1 MASEIKR
8 ERYLVV
14 FPWAGG
20 SAASFIY
27 WYAYFSQLF
36 VVEYAGHGA
45 RMQEMLPDTMT
56 ELLSDV
62 QRQIEKNIP
71 EGSELILF
79 GHSMGGMVA
88 AEIAVAFERNRKYNL
103 KAVCFSSVI
112 FPCIAMHDPDIV
124 ETVLCDKNS
133 ASYLNRTAPVARG
146 KDIAD
151 QLDFVL
157 RKDLDLIS
165 RHAWKIA
172 FSTPPVPVY
181 YFYGE
186 QDTLLAGQNLEQCKA
201 CIPIQQI
208 HAFSGGHFYLEEA
221 YNREKL
227 VHIINKMLQ
236 ER

>member
-8 ERYLVV
+8 EQYLVV

-20 SAASFIY
+20 TAASFIY
-27 WYAYFSQLF
+27 WHSCFSRLF

-45 RMQEMLPDTMT
+45 RMREMLPLAMT

-62 QRQIEKNIP
+62 QLQIEKNIP

-88 AEIAVAFERNRKYNL
+88 AEIAVALEKNRKYSL
-103 KAVCFSSVI
+103 KAVCLSSVI
-112 FPCIAMHDPDIV
+112 FPRVAIQDSAIAEV
-124 ETVLCDKNS
+124 VLCDKNS
-133 ASYLNRTAPVARG
+133 ASYLNRIAPVERG
-146 KDIAD
+146 QDIAD

-157 RKDLDLIS
+157 RQDLDLIS

-172 FSTPPVPVY
+172 FSTLPVPVY

-186 QDTLLAGQNLEQCKA
+186 QDTLLAGQNLEQWKA
-201 CIPIQQI
+201 CIPNQQI
-208 HAFSGGHFYLEEA
+208 QAFSGGHFYLEDA